1 MLIFQEQHLLHKEK
15 YIFCTLILY
24 EPKIVNCEIYAEC
37 RYFLASRVQGKMA
50 VVRGT
55 AEKHDAKA
63 KIQRQEAE
71 ERKLAEMMIPKK
83 KKQLYKKIMFGRKRK
98 LNEVGF

>member
-1 MLIFQEQHLLHKEK
+1 
-15 YIFCTLILY
+15 
-24 EPKIVNCEIYAEC
+24 
-37 RYFLASRVQGKMA
+37 MA

-63 KIQRQEAE
+63 KMQRQEAE

-98 LNEVGF
+98 LNEVGFWS

>member
-1 MLIFQEQHLLHKEK
+1 
-15 YIFCTLILY
+15 
-24 EPKIVNCEIYAEC
+24 
-37 RYFLASRVQGKMA
+37 MA

-55 AEKHDAKA
+55 AEKDDAEARLHQQK
-63 KIQRQEAE
+63 AE

-98 LNEVGF
+98 VQEVRSLCNKIMFGHKRKVQEVR

>member
-1 MLIFQEQHLLHKEK
+1 
-15 YIFCTLILY
+15 
-24 EPKIVNCEIYAEC
+24 
-37 RYFLASRVQGKMA
+37 MA

-55 AEKHDAKA
+55 AEKDDAEA
-63 KIQRQEAE
+63 KLRQQQAE

-98 LNEVGF
+98 VQEVSSLVLLCQEMVYISLESEDNMDFLAFSSKH